1 MTAEKVSH
9 TVGPWRIDPRIY
21 RGTDGGKHAYVEVS
35 GPKLFWIAKVQT
47 FDDDKGEYAAN
58 ARLISQ
64 SPIMLEM
71 LKLLQAG
78 YTPDP
83 GTSDLYNEQP
93 IYLRITLGD
102 YRRMGHII
110 SKAEGQK

>member
-1 MTAEKVSH
+1 MMAETETGISRLLLEALKVC
-9 TVGPWRIDPRIY
+9 
-21 RGTDGGKHAYVEVS
+21 A
-35 GPKLFWIAKVQT
+35 
-47 FDDDKGEYAAN
+47 
-58 ARLISQ
+58 
-64 SPIMLEM
+64 
-71 LKLLQAG
+71 AG

-110 SKAEGQK
+110 AKAERGK

>member
-1 MTAEKVSH
+1 MTAEKAKH
-9 TVGPWRIDPRIY
+9 TPGPWRTDPAANFCVFGPDDHR
-21 RGTDGGKHAYVEVS
+21 VS
-35 GPKLFWIAKVQT
+35 YCYSAHS
-47 FDDDKGEYAAN
+47 DRSDEEAAAN
-58 ARLISQ
+58 ASLISL